1 MIVKLFAAAAA
12 AGVPV
17 IAPVEALI
25 ASPAGREGE
34 NVKVIGDVPPEGI
47 TGVNA
52 EAACVAVKFFV
63 AIATVADKDIETPRL
78 KVLVAES
85 EAASVTV
92 TV

>member
-1 MIVKLFAAAAA
+1 MKLLAAAAA
-12 AGVPV
+12 PGVPV
-17 IAPVEALI
+17 IAPVEALTD
-25 ASPAGREGE
+25 SPVGRAGETV
-34 NVKVIGDVPPEGI
+34 NVIGEVPPEVI

-52 EAACVAVKFFV
+52 EVVCVAVKFRV
-63 AIATVADKDIETPRL
+63 AIATDADKDIETPRL